1 MDGYSGN
8 GTGGTGYS
16 DGYYMDGGGS
26 TASSSSGGLSSCQDQ
41 PDFQDSVGAP
51 CSDYEAQPSWC
62 AGAETYA
69 NADGVHAGDACCA
82 CGGGGS
88 SSSSSSGGFGVGDG
102 GYADGYYMD
111 GYSGDGGS
119 NSSGSQLA
127 GSCVDFEGWSDEY
140 GEDCQFFFDIG
151 YCAEGALGPAWNEDW
166 GSIGDYPEYADASGV
181 HPGIAC
187 CACGGGNYSASYVDP
202 GASAVVTCSGE
213 CACSP
218 SAGATSGEISDGSLG
233 QAYINNANCQWLVA
247 ADAEI
252 SLTFT
257 YFVTEANFD
266 FVRVYKCYSTSC
278 STRELIVE
286 LSGSAARGTLASS
299 TGVASLDAAYTS
311 STGYLLVEF
320 VSDSSVQEEGFG
332 AEWTLRP
339 LPVGVFTT
347 TTTPPPSPLSTTPIP
362 SSPEYYDLSD
372 TCRHCARDAFV
383 YSPGLAITRGCRNC
397 GCGDGSRMCGCVWC
411 PEIIPESDFFPP
423 GVTMPT
429 TPPPSPL
436 STTPI
441 PSSPAVVPD
450 QTPGSSS
457 SGSEGGSGVGFESL
471 ESGSGSLSE
480 VFGSGSGSEVLLA
493 SGSGSGGGSGSGD
506 LPASITGL
514 VKSGYGHCSLA
525 QGWDEIVHAT
535 DFRHRYRTG
544 GLGTRLV
551 PGQWHVWLC
560 DRYDPCLG
568 GKAAEDDMMCY
579 AFNEEYRFFLPLGP
593 NSQVKFIKPK
603 KD

>member
-1 MDGYSGN
+1 
-8 GTGGTGYS
+8 
-16 DGYYMDGGGS
+16 
-26 TASSSSGGLSSCQDQ
+26 
-41 PDFQDSVGAP
+41 
-51 CSDYEAQPSWC
+51 
-62 AGAETYA
+62 
-69 NADGVHAGDACCA
+69 
-82 CGGGGS
+82 
-88 SSSSSSGGFGVGDG
+88 
-102 GYADGYYMD
+102 MD

-166 GSIGDYPEYADASGV
+166 GSIGDFPEYADASGV

-187 CACGGGNYSASYVDP
+187 CACGGGNYSASYVDPGYVDP

-233 QAYINNANCQWLVA
+233 QAYINNANCEWLVA

-347 TTTPPPSPLSTTPIP
+347 TTTPPPSPLS
-362 SSPEYYDLSD
+362 SW
-372 TCRHCARDAFV
+372 CHNAHDA
-383 YSPGLAITRGCRNC
+383 
-397 GCGDGSRMCGCVWC
+397 
-411 PEIIPESDFFPP
+411 
-423 GVTMPT
+423 
-429 TPPPSPL
+429 
-436 STTPI
+436 
-441 PSSPAVVPD
+441 
-450 QTPGSSS
+450 
-457 SGSEGGSGVGFESL
+457 
-471 ESGSGSLSE
+471 
-480 VFGSGSGSEVLLA
+480 
-493 SGSGSGGGSGSGD
+493 
-506 LPASITGL
+506 ASIC
-514 VKSGYGHCSLA
+514 VR
-525 QGWDEIVHAT
+525 GW
-535 DFRHRYRTG
+535 
-544 GLGTRLV
+544 
-551 PGQWHVWLC
+551 
-560 DRYDPCLG
+560 
-568 GKAAEDDMMCY
+568 
-579 AFNEEYRFFLPLGP
+579 
-593 NSQVKFIKPK
+593 
-603 KD
+603 